1 MSIPYTDRKHASG
14 KSNPVAKDGIELA
27 PPAQALISLH

>member
-1 MSIPYTDRKHASG
+1 MSIPYTDREHAPG
-14 KSNPVAKDGIELA
+14 KSNAVAKDGVELA